1 MLKSDVHLNQ
11 IHVGDC
17 VEIMSEMPSAF
28 IDLTVTSPPYD
39 NLRTYRGYRFD
50 FESVASQLYRVTKDG
65 GVVVWVVGD
74 KINGGRSL
82 TSFEQG
88 IQFKKIGFVM
98 HDVMIYRKKNT
109 PFMRSNAYTNCYEFM
124 FILSKGRP
132 NTFNPLKQNTVRSGV
147 EMLVS
152 NKKADGCLLYT
163 SPSPRDR
170 QKSRMPSSA

>member
-1 MLKSDVHLNQ
+1 MLKNGVHLNQ

-17 VEIMSEMPSAF
+17 VEIMSEMPPAF

-39 NLRTYRGYRFD
+39 NLRTCRGYWFD

-74 KINGGRSL
+74 KINVGRSL

-98 HDVMIYRKKNT
+98 HDVMTYRKKT
-109 PFMRSNAYTNCYEFM
+109 RRS
-124 FILSKGRP
+124 
-132 NTFNPLKQNTVRSGV
+132 
-147 EMLVS
+147 
-152 NKKADGCLLYT
+152 
-163 SPSPRDR
+163 
-170 QKSRMPSSA
+170 